1 MPTRSVDNRVLQ
13 KAFDVLAPPANYP
26 KQYLRWRNLARLT
39 GLGEHWVRK
48 RYQDRDRSELDIRS
62 IERVR
67 KALDSR
73 RPDVSEEQVKY
84 LMEVLSAVQH
94 QSGTQRIGPRPGTS
108 TNGRMRLRVVDVGFI
123 RSTNANYCQRLE
135 AGVRLGVLD
144 GLELTHIVDDESV
157 DLTRAH
163 TKASR
168 VEAIQGLLARFNTDP
183 SYVDRT
189 YLVPLGT
196 VAAEALS
203 HALKSDDRLRERLG
217 KDLRII
223 FAGVTEPESTGLL
236 TFSRDYIGGAYA
248 GPTFADRLQ
257 FINLAFP
264 DQRIAFLYDPD
275 LPQDVIARN
284 QVLACDN
291 PRVEV
296 VKVAK
301 KKPTKLPAGAKG
313 CLVTGYTIINWR
325 IHELVRDNPGTPFI
339 GVNLSDLGRG
349 AVLSTGN
356 DDLHFGME
364 CARRLLVPDF
374 RNEINLRDMDFFRP
388 APVFGM
394 NQKACNLY
402 GLTPRIAARNRCQV
416 VIE

>member
-26 KQYLRWRNLARLT
+26 KQYLRWRSLARLT

-73 RPDVSEEQVKY
+73 RPDVSDEQIKY
-84 LMEVLSAVQH
+84 IVELLSSVQH
-94 QSGTQRIGPRPGTS
+94 QSGTQRMSSRPGIS
-108 TNGRMRLRVVDVGFI
+108 VNGRMRLRVVDVGFI
-123 RSTNANYCQRLE
+123 RSSNANYCQRLE
-135 AGVRLGVLD
+135 AGVRLGILD
-144 GLELTHIVDDESV
+144 GLELTHLVNDESV
-157 DLTRAH
+157 DLSRTR
-163 TKASR
+163 TKVAR
-168 VEAIQGLLARFNTDP
+168 VAAIQGLLTRFHTDP

-203 HALKSDDRLRERLG
+203 SAMKTDDTLRDRLG
-217 KDLRII
+217 KDLRIV

-236 TFSRDYIGGAYA
+236 GFSRDYIGGAYA

-264 DQRIAFLYDPD
+264 DQRIAFLYDPE
-275 LPQDVIARN
+275 LPQDMIARN
-284 QVLACDN
+284 EVLKCEN
-291 PRVEV
+291 PFVHV
-296 VKVAK
+296 VKVGK
-301 KKPTKLPAGAKG
+301 KNPTKLPAAAKG
-313 CLVTGYTIINWR
+313 NLVTGYTIINWK
-325 IHELVRDNPGTPFI
+325 IHELVRDNPGSPFI
-339 GVNLSDLGRG
+339 GVNVSDLGRG

-356 DDLHFGME
+356 DDLQFGME

-374 RNEINLRDMDFFRP
+374 RNEINLRDMDIFRP

-394 NQKACNLY
+394 NQKACNRY